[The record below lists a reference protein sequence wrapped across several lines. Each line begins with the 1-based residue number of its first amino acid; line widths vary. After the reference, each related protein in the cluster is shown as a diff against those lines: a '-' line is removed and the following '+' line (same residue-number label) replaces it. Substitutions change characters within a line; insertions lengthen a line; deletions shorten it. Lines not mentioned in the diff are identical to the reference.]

1 MAELFAREVERR
13 GGRIAARQSYAENL
27 TDFRRQIKLLRREDP
42 NAPDPE
48 PSRAG
53 ATASS
58 PKSLSFEGLF
68 IPDDADRIGLIAP
81 QLVFFGIENIPLLG
95 INGWNSPDL
104 VRHAGRFIEGA
115 VFVDGF
121 YRDSPHHLVREF
133 VDRYFEKYGE
143 EPSILEAQGF
153 DAAGILLSLLDRD
166 EIRTREDLRLA
177 LSRVRNYPG
186 VTGATSFTQQ
196 GDADKDLFLLQVQDG
211 NIVQIN

>member
-1 MAELFAREVERR
+1 MTELFAREVERR

-42 NAPDPE
+42 DAPDPE

-53 ATASS
+53 VTAS
-58 PKSLSFEGLF
+58 PLKSLPFEALF
-68 IPDDADRIGLIAP
+68 IPARRPIGLIAP
-81 QLVFFGIENIPLLG
+81 QLAFSASRTFPAWH
-95 INGWNSPDL
+95 GWNSPDL
-104 VRHAGRFIEGA
+104 VRLAGRFVEGA

-121 YRDSPHHLVREF
+121 YRDSPHPLVQEF

-143 EPSILEAQGF
+143 EPSILEAQGY
-153 DAAGILLSLLDRD
+153 DAAGILLLLLERA

-177 LSRVRNYPG
+177 LSQVRNYPG

-196 GDADKDLFLLQVQDG
+196 GDVEKNLFLLQVQGG